1 MHGRREK
8 WQTLQVLS
16 PIFSSTAEL
25 SCFCDFQTGQET
37 VSDILQLYNTNTPYL
52 LLILIFQFSC
62 KLHIKLCYLI

>member
-16 PIFSSTAEL
+16 PAFSSTAEL
-25 SCFCDFQTGQET
+25 SCFCDFQTGQDN